1 MNTIDRHNV
10 IRTYRAYAPIYD
22 FVFGAVMAPGRKAL
36 TRLTNAMAP
45 KSVLEIG
52 VGTGLTLFDYPPKSR
67 VVGIDLSEEM
77 LEKAR
82 RRSAAMPER
91 DITLKFMDAE
101 KMDFPDHS
109 FECVTLPYVLSVT
122 PNPAQLIK
130 EARRVCR
137 KGGVIIVLNHFSG
150 SRFWWFLE
158 RAVRSLADR
167 IGFRSDFTFEQNIL
181 AHDWQVESVVPV
193 NIFGLSR
200 LVVIRNV

>member
-1 MNTIDRHNV
+1 M
-10 IRTYRAYAPIYD
+10 
-22 FVFGAVMAPGRKAL
+22 
-36 TRLTNAMAP
+36 TRLTAAMAP

-52 VGTGLTLFDYPPKSR
+52 IGTGLSLFDYPASSR

-77 LEKAR
+77 LEHAR
-82 RRSAAMPER
+82 KRSASLPDR
-91 DITLKFMDAE
+91 DITLRYMDAE

-109 FECVTLPYVLSVT
+109 FDCVTLPYVLSVT
-122 PNPAQLIK
+122 PNPAQLVA

-137 KGGVIIVLNHFSG
+137 KNGVIIVLNHFSG

-158 RAVRSLADR
+158 QAVRSLADR
-167 IGFRSDFTFEQNIL
+167 VGFRSDFTYEQHIL
-181 AHDWQVESVVPV
+181 AHDWKVESVTPV